1 MGNMICKV
9 GLIQF
14 FIDSASGKNILR
26 AEEKIRMAAQKG
38 AQIICLPELFSHH
51 YFPRHVGLDVN
62 SFAESC
68 ESPFIN
74 RFRSLA
80 AELNCVLIIPFCE
93 KHPDNNIYN
102 SAAVIDADGSL
113 FPPYHKIHIPQDP
126 LFYEKGYFYPGNEY
140 KVFKTRYANIA
151 VLICFDQWFPE
162 AARSVA
168 LMGAEIIFYPTA
180 IGHIR
185 GEIPGEGDW
194 KEAWQL
200 IQRSHA
206 IANSVPVAA
215 VNRCGWEDE
224 LFFFGGS
231 FICDAFGKI
240 LSCADDDEKIL
251 IADISLSLGP
261 EIREGWGFF
270 RNRRPDTYISLT
282 VTRRSMTKTEFIT
295 PENQGYHMP
304 AEWEHH
310 DAVWLAWP
318 HNVLTFPQL
327 EAVEE
332 TFLDI
337 LTSLKYEKVE
347 LLISDPSYKE
357 KILHLISSRG
367 LDGSHIRFHHVEY
380 SDVWIRDYGPT
391 FVVNRALHETS
402 AVFWEF
408 NAWGNKY
415 DELLFDGI
423 RIRELFQKPD
433 WRIFSPGIVL
443 EGGSID
449 CNGRGCI
456 LTTKQCLLNP
466 NRNPY
471 LTQDDIEQYLYTYLC
486 AKKIIWLNEGIAG
499 DDTDGHIDDIAR
511 FVNPTTVVCA
521 IEEDP
526 EDDNYLPLQEN
537 FHILSGETDQDDN
550 PLTVITIPMPRPVQ
564 DESYRYPAS
573 YLNFYIGNEVVLV
586 PVFEDESDKKA
597 LEILR
602 SLFPTRQ
609 VKGIPARAMIEGF
622 GTIHCATQQQPSV

>member
-1 MGNMICKV
+1 MTCKV

-14 FIDSASGKNILR
+14 IIDPVPGKNISA
-26 AEEKIRMAAQKG
+26 AEEKIRITAGEG
-38 AQIICLPELFSHH
+38 AQIICLPELFSHR
-51 YFPRHVGLDVN
+51 YFPQHVGLFGN
-62 SFAESC
+62 SYAESC
-68 ESPFIN
+68 DSLFIS

-93 KHPDNNIYN
+93 RHTDNNIYN

-113 FPPYHKIHIPQDP
+113 FSPYHKIHIPQDP
-126 LFYEKGYFYPGNEY
+126 LFYEKGYFHPGNEY
-140 KVFKTRYANIA
+140 KVFRTKYADIS

-162 AARSVA
+162 AARAVA
-168 LMGAEIIFYPTA
+168 LKGAEIIFYPTA

-185 GEIPGEGDW
+185 GEVPAEGDW

-206 IANSVPVAA
+206 VANSVPVAA

-240 LSCADDDEKIL
+240 ITSANDEEKIL
-251 IADISLSLGP
+251 IADISLSEGP
-261 EIREGWGFF
+261 GIREGWGFF
-270 RNRRPDTYISLT
+270 RNRRPDTYSPLITSGMSEKMTKSLT
-282 VTRRSMTKTEFIT
+282 
-295 PENQGYHMP
+295 PGNQGYHMP

-318 HNVLTFPQL
+318 HNDLTFPQL

-332 TFLDI
+332 TYLDI
-337 LTSLKYEKVE
+337 LSSIRSEQVE
-347 LLISDPSYKE
+347 LLISEPSLQE
-357 KILHLISSRG
+357 KILHFLSFRG
-367 LDGSHIRFHHVEY
+367 VDGSHIRFHQVDY

-391 FVVNRALHETS
+391 FVVNRAMHETA

-423 RIRELFQKPD
+423 RTRELFQKMEMK
-433 WRIFSPGIVL
+433 IFRPGIVL

-449 CNGRGCI
+449 CNGRGTI

-466 NRNPY
+466 NRNPD
-471 LTQDDIEQYLYTYLC
+471 LTQDDIEHYLHAYLC
-486 AKKIIWLNEGIAG
+486 AKKVIWLNEGIAG

-511 FVNPTTVVCA
+511 FVNPTTVICA
-521 IEEDP
+521 VEEDP
-526 EDDNYLPLQEN
+526 DDENYLPLKEN
-537 FHILSGETDQDDN
+537 FQILSEETDQDNN
-550 PLTVITIPMPRPVQ
+550 PLTVIEVPMPGPVQ
-564 DESYRYPAS
+564 DETYRYPAS

-586 PVFEDESDKKA
+586 PVFEDANDQRA
-597 LEILR
+597 LEILKP
-602 SLFPTRQ
+602 LFPGREII
-609 VKGIPARAMIEGF
+609 GIQARAMAEGF
-622 GTIHCATQQQPSV
+622 GTIHCATQQQPSA